1 MKLSSLLYAASFMLG
16 TGQTL
21 SGQAAQPKW
30 ADTVSREIDRAYAS
44 GDLAKIQTA
53 RALSERVAT
62 AFPNDGLIL
71 HYEAFA
77 LFREANIVAGRDGG
91 DATPLFKRAASILE
105 QSLKLRPLAESH
117 VLLASIDGQL
127 IAKDPSRG
135 MELGMASQQSIGA
148 ALGLGPKNPRVSL
161 VRGQGAI
168 YTPAEYGGGVKVAEG
183 LLQQSIAQFDKD
195 VPKPG
200 EPSWGKAEAHVWL
213 GIVYQQM
220 NDSAK
225 AAVEFRKA
233 LDIDPNF
240 VWAKTLASTP
250 R

>member
-1 MKLSSLLYAASFMLG
+1 MKRSFMLPVAVLAVG
-16 TGQTL
+16 AF
-21 SGQAAQPKW
+21 SPVSAQSAPPKW
-30 ADTVSREIDRAYAS
+30 ADTLSHEIDAAESS
-44 GDLAKIQTA
+44 GDLARVQAA

-77 LFREANIVAGRDGG
+77 LWREATLISSRDGRD
-91 DATPLFKRAASILE
+91 ATTLFNRAAALLE
-105 QSLKLRPLAESH
+105 QSIKLRPLAESH

-135 MELGMASQQSIGA
+135 MELGMASQQSIMA
-148 ALGLGPKNPRVSL
+148 ALSLGPTNPRVSL
-161 VRGQGAI
+161 VRGQGAL
-168 YTPAEYGGGVKVAEG
+168 YTPAEYGGGARIAEQ
-183 LLQQSIAQFDKD
+183 LLKQSIAQFEKD
-195 VPKPG
+195 SPKPG

-220 NDSAK
+220 NDNAK
-225 AAVEFRKA
+225 AVAEFKTA
-233 LDIDPNF
+233 LQIDPTF
-240 VWAKTLASTP
+240 AWAKSLASGS